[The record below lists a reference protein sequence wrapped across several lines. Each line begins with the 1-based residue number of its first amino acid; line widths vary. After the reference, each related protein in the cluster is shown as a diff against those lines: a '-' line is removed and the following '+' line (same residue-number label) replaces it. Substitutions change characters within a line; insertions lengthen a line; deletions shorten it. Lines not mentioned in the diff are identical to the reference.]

1 MINHNNN
8 NNNTLKS
15 AANTIKKAPNNG
27 VKASRFVIHKFNYM
41 DFLNNGWAAAIT
53 PYFSDPELSI
63 LPPNTEFDINN
74 PNVSLYSLIGPN
86 RDEILHKYWS
96 PHIGTNKKMAD
107 QYGSFIVR
115 TDRFRLRLL
124 FVYRVLAIK
133 GEDQPALRN
142 KYAEL
147 LRALC
152 QSKTVID
159 FTLPPSPTR
168 PAITFEST
176 LNKLKQELR
185 VHEMTLKEF
194 FIPFIEVLGLR
205 YDPLILN
212 EPRVIALLKSL
223 APPGQTTIQP
233 DTHYFWS
240 TVLMEDKTPMF
251 QTKNQLKQWE
261 SYKQEI
267 NCLLHFVYLA
277 VPEEY
282 PDTEGLLKNPS
293 PKGNTINKPF
303 TKFINEPCSEKTFAL
318 FINNANFIIPELYV
332 FVYNCFYKHTIKHS
346 LANAS

>member
-15 AANTIKKAPNNG
+15 AANTTKKAPNIG

-86 RDEILHKYWS
+86 RDEILHKYWT
-96 PHIGTNKKMAD
+96 PHLGTNKKMAD

-194 FIPFIEVLGLR
+194 FIPFIEVLGLH
-205 YDPLILN
+205 YNPLILN
-212 EPRVIALLKSL
+212 EPRVIAFLKSL

-240 TVLMEDKTPMF
+240 TVLMGSHLPMF
-251 QTKNQLKQWE
+251 QHENQLKQWH
-261 SYKQEI
+261 SYAHEI
-267 NCLLHFVYLA
+267 YYLLHFIFLVNKL
-277 VPEEY
+277 
-282 PDTEGLLKNPS
+282 PDTTLLISNPS
-293 PKGNTINKPF
+293 SKGNIINKPYSL
-303 TKFINEPCSEKTFAL
+303 FISEPCSAKTFAA
-318 FINNANFIIPELYV
+318 FINTANVIIPNLYL
-332 FVYNCFYKHTIKHS
+332 FAWICFEERIQPEIE
-346 LANAS
+346 A